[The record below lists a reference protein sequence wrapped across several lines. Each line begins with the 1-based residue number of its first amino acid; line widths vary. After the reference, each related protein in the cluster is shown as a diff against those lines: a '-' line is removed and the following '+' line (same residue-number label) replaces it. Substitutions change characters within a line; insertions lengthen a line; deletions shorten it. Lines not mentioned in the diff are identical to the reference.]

1 MWYLAWLLLMAL
13 CGWIAG
19 QIVGGKDRGNITDFL
34 LGITG
39 ALAVHFCFDVLRVTL
54 PDSDALEI

>member
-1 MWYLAWLLLMAL
+1 MGL

-19 QIVGGKDRGNITDFL
+19 QIVGGKGRGNVTDFL

-39 ALAVHFCFDVLRVTL
+39 ALTVRLFFDVLRVTL
-54 PDSDALEI
+54 PDSDAFEI